1 MKVAVLLGPL
11 VDEYEVI
18 VPWSLFK
25 AHGFEVDFFSF
36 EKGKPVKGKRGFE
49 LEFVPNKTFEELNSD
64 EYDAVVIPGG
74 YAPDKVRRDPNV
86 KKFVKEMVEKG
97 KLVLSI
103 CHGGW
108 VLISAGVGKGR
119 RLTGS
124 QGIWDDL
131 RNAGAEV
138 AEEPVVFDGNVV
150 SVKTWREFPE
160 LVKNFERVLEV
171 IKK

>member
-1 MKVAVLLGPL
+1 MKAVILVGPM

-18 VPWSLFK
+18 VPYSLFK
-25 AHGFEVDFFSF
+25 AHDFEVDIASF
-36 EKGKPVKGKRGFE
+36 EKEPVVGKRGVKLE
-49 LEFVPNKTFEELNSD
+49 LVPNKKFSELSSD
-64 EYDAVVIPGG
+64 DYDAVIIAGG

-86 KKFVKEMVEKG
+86 KRFVKEMVEKG

-108 VLISAGVGKGR
+108 VLISAGVAKGR
-119 RLTGS
+119 RITGS

-138 AEEPVVFDGNVV
+138 VDEPVVIDGNVV
-150 SVKTWREFPE
+150 SVKTWREFPD
-160 LVKNFERVLEV
+160 L
-171 IKK
+171 IKRMPEILKIAKG